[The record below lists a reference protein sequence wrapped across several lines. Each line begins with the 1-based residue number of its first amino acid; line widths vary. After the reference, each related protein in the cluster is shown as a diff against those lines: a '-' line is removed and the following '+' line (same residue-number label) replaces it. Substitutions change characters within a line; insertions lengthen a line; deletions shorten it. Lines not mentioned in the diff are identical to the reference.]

1 MFLIQV
7 TVSPQPRSWAAIP
20 AVLRVCSRYQ
30 LVKPEL
36 PQRKMSKNY
45 LKKKVGN
52 KIRKYAD
59 GTKLFRPV
67 GQGQT
72 VKYFKD

>member
-7 TVSPQPRSWAAIP
+7 TVSPQPRSWTAIP
-20 AVLRVCSRYQ
+20 AVLRVCSRHT
-30 LVKPEL
+30 VKPAL

-45 LKKKVGN
+45 LKKKVAS

-59 GTKLFRPV
+59 DTKLFRPV
-67 GQGQT
+67 RQGQT

>member
-1 MFLIQV
+1 MDSYSSCAEGVQQV
-7 TVSPQPRSWAAIP
+7 
-20 AVLRVCSRYQ
+20 Q
-30 LVKPEL
+30 LVKPAL

-45 LKKKVGN
+45 LKKEVGS
-52 KIRKYAD
+52 KIRKCAD

-72 VKYFKD
+72 VKYFKDCVTEQ